1 MNTCDH
7 VQPSAY
13 MRYFTNLFPF
23 IKAWSTH
30 DRFASL
36 CPKPT
41 FDVTCGAL
49 AGKVTRAQSQRRLD
63 GPPQR
68 YKFLMISSTPRL
80 HLTVLSLISPPN
92 APET

>member
-30 DRFASL
+30 DIFAFL
-36 CPKPT
+36 CPKPK

-49 AGKVTRAQSQRRLD
+49 AGKVTRAQSERRLN
-63 GPPQR
+63 GPTQR
-68 YKFLMISSTPRL
+68 YKTFDDIEHTQATSHGLEPYSAS
-80 HLTVLSLISPPN
+80 
-92 APET
+92 